1 MWLQLLLVFI
11 AFILLKKY
19 QAKGDTKKNRD
30 NYVSWLMLFLIIQ
43 SGFRNVAVGTDT
55 FAYYRIFESVK
66 VSSWNDI
73 LYGFYEAYILG
84 KGKDPGYALLQ
95 KIFQFVCP
103 YYQLFL
109 LCIAFC
115 FFIPLGSLLKREL
128 SSLKELFLSFCIYQ
142 TIFYGFFSI
151 TGIRQ
156 TVATIATLIGIKYI
170 LESKLVKFIVVILLA
185 SFIHKSVLI
194 FLPFYFLSKLTKVK
208 LILLISMISIPII
221 MPFSR
226 SFAILL
232 SSFSVSSNY
241 MSYAESDYQTSG
253 AVNFLILIL
262 LCGILVY
269 LSKRKFPLL
278 ISDYVVVAIA
288 LAIIFTPLVWVDPSL
303 MRVVQYYSIFML
315 IALPKAIENLKY
327 RGINREM
334 IYLIFIIVL
343 ISTIIK
349 NNTSYAFFWQDMALE
364 SVYL

>member
-1 MWLQLLLVFI
+1 M
-11 AFILLKKY
+11 
-19 QAKGDTKKNRD
+19 
-30 NYVSWLMLFLIIQ
+30 
-43 SGFRNVAVGTDT
+43 
-55 FAYYRIFESVK
+55 
-66 VSSWNDI
+66 
-73 LYGFYEAYILG
+73 
-84 KGKDPGYALLQ
+84 
-95 KIFQFVCP
+95 
-103 YYQLFL
+103 
-109 LCIAFC
+109 
-115 FFIPLGSLLKREL
+115 
-128 SSLKELFLSFCIYQ
+128 
-142 TIFYGFFSI
+142 
-151 TGIRQ
+151 
-156 TVATIATLIGIKYI
+156 
-170 LESKLVKFIVVILLA
+170 VKFIVVILLA

-208 LILLISMISIPII
+208 LILLISMISIPFI